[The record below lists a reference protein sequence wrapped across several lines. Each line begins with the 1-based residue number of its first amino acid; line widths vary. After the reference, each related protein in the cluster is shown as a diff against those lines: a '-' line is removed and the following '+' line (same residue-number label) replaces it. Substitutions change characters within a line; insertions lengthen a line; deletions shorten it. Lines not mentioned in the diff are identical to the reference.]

1 MGGREL
7 ILMASLS
14 LCLSR
19 YLPPPLPS
27 VPCLPLHRSSIAE
40 FINATVHEVLT
51 PKSRFRKTKG
61 SFNTANCE
69 GQALIF
75 LGIDSQTDRSR
86 DSCAACAEFRRY
98 RRKTRTQEEPLFP
111 ESHYTV
117 QNDDLSLSLALSL
130 SLSLPTS

>member
-51 PKSRFRKTKG
+51 PKSRFRKT
-61 SFNTANCE
+61 
-69 GQALIF
+69 
-75 LGIDSQTDRSR
+75 DRSR
-86 DSCAACAEFRRY
+86 DSHAACTEFRRY

-117 QNDDLSLSLALSL
+117 QNDDLSLSVPPHFLES
-130 SLSLPTS
+130 P